1 MGCVQVWSEHF
12 DLIGAGFPVPGE
24 YEHLPFSLTYGD
36 DVGKAVVS
44 VLKKGFV
51 PVIVFVLDLALICA
65 CFVPVLCLFNGWYM
79 IKELGKTKFVPH
91 RLYCFVNTYH
101 KVEIFMTFKIQGDE

>member
-1 MGCVQVWSEHF
+1 MFRYLLLTVLVKVLFSFVQVLMGFVQVWSEHF

-51 PVIVFVLDLALICA
+51 A
-65 CFVPVLCLFNGWYM
+65 VLCLLCAY
-79 IKELGKTKFVPH
+79 FVH
-91 RLYCFVNTYH
+91 ILWLVY
-101 KVEIFMTFKIQGDE
+101 D

>member
-51 PVIVFVLDLALICA
+51 PVIVSDLCLFCA
-65 CFVPVLCLFNGWYM
+65 CFVPV
-79 IKELGKTKFVPH
+79 
-91 RLYCFVNTYH
+91 
-101 KVEIFMTFKIQGDE
+101 